1 MSIKVSLV
9 EDSDQLRGTMARVV
23 GRADGF
29 ECVSHYGNAE
39 DAIEGL
45 PKDRPNVVLMDI
57 NLPGMNGVE
66 CVRKLKQSLPETQV
80 IMLTAYEDTENIFAS
95 LAVGASGYLLK
106 RSSSAEILQ
115 AIKDVL
121 KGGSPMSTHIARK
134 VVQSFQRSGASQ
146 QATEN
151 LSQREQE
158 VLDLL
163 SQGLIYKEIAEKL
176 GISYETVHTYV
187 RRIYEKLQVRTRTEA
202 VAKFL
207 RR

>member
-1 MSIKVSLV
+1 MAIKVSLV

-29 ECVSHYGNAE
+29 ECVSQYGNAE

-66 CVRKLKQSLPETQV
+66 CVRKLKQALPETQV

-121 KGGSPMSTHIARK
+121 KGGSPDRK
-134 VVQSFQRSGASQ
+134 SVV
-146 QATEN
+146 
-151 LSQREQE
+151 
-158 VLDLL
+158 
-163 SQGLIYKEIAEKL
+163 
-176 GISYETVHTYV
+176 
-187 RRIYEKLQVRTRTEA
+187 
-202 VAKFL
+202 
-207 RR
+207 

>member
-1 MSIKVSLV
+1 
-9 EDSDQLRGTMARVV
+9 MARVV